1 MTTASATAPTLK
13 QKAHA
18 LIDQLPEGA
27 TLQEMAEA
35 LSVVEDIEAGLAESD
50 AGLGVDT
57 ATLRKRFG
65 LPE

>member
-1 MTTASATAPTLK
+1 MKTASATAPTPK

-18 LIDQLPEGA
+18 LIDRLPDDA
-27 TLQEMAEA
+27 SLRDMAEA
-35 LSVVEDIEAGLAESD
+35 LSVVEDIEAGLSESD

-57 ATLRKRFG
+57 AIMRKRFG